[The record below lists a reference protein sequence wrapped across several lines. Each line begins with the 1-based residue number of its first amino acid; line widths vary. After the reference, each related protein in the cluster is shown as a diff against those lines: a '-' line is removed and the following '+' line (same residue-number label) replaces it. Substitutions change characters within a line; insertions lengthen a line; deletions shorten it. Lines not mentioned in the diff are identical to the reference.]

1 MFVRVRNITEWRDK
15 LDQCL
20 RDLNLEISVQKDAK
34 EACERALEAKNL
46 PLEIALENLNV
57 REGRQEFDVVKDE
70 VEAQLQT
77 EVQLIE
83 NIKDRLKQR
92 CEESW
97 DCLAKLEEI
106 REIVELDLKDK
117 SEALDIDMT
126 QLDLSENSAAISHK
140 PDATRIPKGSVQP
153 ETWYTYSENNKML
166 AEQAMAESQRL
177 REAIFHS
184 IEQTSNDLRVQQDAT
199 NFDFRKRHYEMKR
212 AKEELEYQM
221 KAVCISHCCCFI
233 NLLYNCL

>member
-1 MFVRVRNITEWRDK
+1 M
-15 LDQCL
+15 
-20 RDLNLEISVQKDAK
+20 
-34 EACERALEAKNL
+34 
-46 PLEIALENLNV
+46 
-57 REGRQEFDVVKDE
+57 KDE

-83 NIKDRLKQR
+83 NIKETLRQR

-97 DCLAKLEEI
+97 DCLSKLEEI

-126 QLDLSENSAAISHK
+126 QLDLTEKSANISHK
-140 PDATRIPKGSVQP
+140 PDATRIPKGSVRLFIIISNISLCRSVQP
-153 ETWYTYSENNKML
+153 ETWYTFSENNKMV
-166 AEQAMAESQRL
+166 AEQVMAESQRL

-199 NFDFRKRHYEMKR
+199 NFEFRKRHYEMKR

-221 KAVCISHCCCFI
+221 KAVGKMFRSEDRYDLCFRQEMR
-233 NLLYNCL
+233 LTTRSRTLPTWRRPSGPRRTL